1 MQTLRVLCL
10 HGYHGSADILRQQ
23 MEPLV
28 SGLDSADLDSAPP
41 NSALLDWDLEFIY
54 VDAPSLAAGDFGWW
68 HHNFRG
74 WERTR
79 DWAVDFFSRH
89 EHFDGVF
96 GFSQGAALTSLL
108 VGLRAPDGR
117 VTEQRPLTFEFAMM
131 VGGFRSDSPIHAD
144 LYARQENFLLPSL
157 HIIGDS
163 DRVVPAADSRVLA
176 RQFVSPVVLAHSG
189 GHVVPGTAPI
199 RREVA
204 RFLGEMAERRKA
216 GTSAA

>member
-1 MQTLRVLCL
+1 MPTLRVLCL

-23 MEPLV
+23 MNPLV
-28 SGLDSADLDSAPP
+28 SGLDS
-41 NSALLDWDLEFIY
+41 DLEFVC

-108 VGLRAPDGR
+108 VGLRAPDGQASQ
-117 VTEQRPLTFEFAMM
+117 QRPLTFEFAMM

-144 LYARQENFLLPSL
+144 LYASQESYRLPSL

-163 DRVVPAADSRVLA
+163 DQVVPATDSRVLA
-176 RQFVSPVVLAHSG
+176 RQFASPVVVTHRG
-189 GHVVPGTAPI
+189 GHVIPGTPPV
-199 RREVA
+199 RREVT
-204 RFLGEMAERRKA
+204 RFLGEMTRGRPA
-216 GTSAA
+216 GTPART